1 MSLHPIQPNNSDNTE
16 SVRESW
22 YLEPDPFDPNQE
34 EDPELEAEL
43 AKCIIPTDHDF
54 IETTKTCRF
63 CGTTEEQ
70 AAIDTRL
77 LEEGI
82 ES

>member
-1 MSLHPIQPNNSDNTE
+1 MSLHPIQPDNTE

-22 YLEPDPFDPNQE
+22 YLEPDPFDPTLS

-63 CGTTEEQ
+63 CNTSEEQ
-70 AAIDTRL
+70 AAIDARL
-77 LEEGI
+77 LM
-82 ES
+82 ESNEL